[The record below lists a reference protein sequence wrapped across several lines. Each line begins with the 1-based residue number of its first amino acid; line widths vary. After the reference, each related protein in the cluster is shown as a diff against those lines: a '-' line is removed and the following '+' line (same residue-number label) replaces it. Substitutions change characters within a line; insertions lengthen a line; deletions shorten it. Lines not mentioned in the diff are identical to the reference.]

1 MLVRFFVNPP
11 MVSYNCVDVGGGS
24 VRNET
29 RHSLARISLRWMIR
43 ECFKTQTGIMFETE
57 RLREIG
63 LDPTT
68 LYPNVIVPRPP
79 PISPLAQN
87 IVEKYRLPEYQ
98 PKPTLRQNLMNII
111 RPRPEKRHEST
122 SSVST
127 THSEPL
133 TEEEEE
139 LKDSLSPL
147 YDQLKL
153 RRAWWI
159 LELLPM
165 EFKFQNSR
173 NQWKSWFGCAFPL
186 LFLNFAHQISSSNLA
201 RPRYIPDQ
209 HREVIKV
216 HRSVKLRMQAQAKHM
231 YNGKQYSPKAGIK
244 HEPLWV
250 D

>member
-1 MLVRFFVNPP
+1 
-11 MVSYNCVDVGGGS
+11 
-24 VRNET
+24 
-29 RHSLARISLRWMIR
+29 MIR

-87 IVEKYRLPEYQ
+87 IVEKYCLPEYQ

-127 THSEPL
+127 TPSEPL

-173 NQWKSWFGCAFPL
+173 NQWKSWFG
-186 LFLNFAHQISSSNLA
+186 SNLA